1 MKPIAEGVGEF
12 EESEVVN
19 LLDFESG
26 GEKRG
31 GFKQCGHGRSPQ
43 LEVMF
48 LLYKA
53 DGQRPTGGH
62 RTVVIWGDRSHLR
75 RLRSSPIDVR
85 SSGYGRRSS
94 HDGEDF
100 GECEGFIKHF
110 VFNRTC
116 FLASI
121 RNLK

>member
-1 MKPIAEGVGEF
+1 MWSWAIA
-12 EESEVVN
+12 S
-19 LLDFESG
+19 
-26 GEKRG
+26 
-31 GFKQCGHGRSPQ
+31 
-43 LEVMF
+43 
-48 LLYKA
+48 
-53 DGQRPTGGH
+53 TGGYVSIIQSRWSKTDRRLSH
-62 RTVVIWGDRSHLR
+62 FVVIWGDRSHLR

-100 GECEGFIKHF
+100 GECEEFIKHF
-110 VFNRTC
+110 VFNRTY